1 MGLLSAPT
9 SKLKLH
15 DTSHTI
21 SDLPDRSIL
30 VHATNCVGK
39 WGAGFAKAV
48 KQQYPVA
55 DRIYVQ
61 HCDSLGD
68 VEAKKEHLLG
78 TSLLIPPQLER
89 EGAPAVWIACL
100 FTSYAYG
107 KKKDRPAHIMAQ
119 TKTALEHLRVQLEG
133 IKEGKWTVQVRT
145 EDDDIRGPGL
155 RFLKLR
161 EDECEEP
168 NDATAGQLSTLPLS
182 TPDMRI
188 YSPRFNAGNFKVPW
202 EDTMHNVEEIFGTWN
217 GQWYLLGDS

>member
-1 MGLLSAPT
+1 MGLLLAPA
-9 SKLKLH
+9 SQLKLH

-21 SDLPDRSIL
+21 SNLPDRSIL

-48 KQQYPVA
+48 KQQYLVA
-55 DRIYVQ
+55 DRVYVQ
-61 HCDSLGD
+61 HCDSFGGA
-68 VEAKKEHLLG
+68 EAKKERLLG
-78 TSLLIPPQLER
+78 TSLLIPPQPER

-107 KKKDRPAHIMAQ
+107 KKKDRPEEIMAQ

-133 IKEGKWTVQVRT
+133 IKEGKWTIRMRT
-145 EDDDIRGPGL
+145 EDDDIGGSGL
-155 RFLKLR
+155 RFLRPL
-161 EDECEEP
+161 EDEYEEP
-168 NDATAGQLSTLPLS
+168 NDATAGKLSTLPLT

-202 EDTMHNVEEIFGTWN
+202 EDTMHSVEEIFGVWS
-217 GQWYLLGDS
+217 GQWYLLGDK